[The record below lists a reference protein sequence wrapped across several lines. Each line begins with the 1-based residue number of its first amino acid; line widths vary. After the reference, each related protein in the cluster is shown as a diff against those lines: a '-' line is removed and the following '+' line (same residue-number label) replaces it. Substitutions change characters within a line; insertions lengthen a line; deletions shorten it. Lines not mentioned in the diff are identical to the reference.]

1 MNVNFM
7 YIAESPITSV
17 AKLKKENTYSQFY
30 KAFRYCQR
38 HNSSYKSAYNIN
50 VFLYQKSNSIYL
62 DNAKACF
69 D

>member
-17 AKLKKENTYSQFY
+17 AVCSKCESEANYMKKLKKENTYSQFY

-50 VFLYQKSNSIYL
+50 I
-62 DNAKACF
+62 
-69 D
+69 